1 MKLVE
6 AYKLS
11 DSEFGKSFLARL
23 GNLHKL
29 DKFTDVTLA
38 TDDGGRLPA
47 HRLILATSFRLL
59 IPHLWHQVPVFI
71 LSLFKNIFQ
80 GQVGNPF
87 ARRVTCF
94 HIETF

>member
-6 AYKLS
+6 TYKLS
-11 DSEFGKSFLARL
+11 NSDFGESFLARL
-23 GNLHKL
+23 GDLHKF

-59 IPHLWHQVPVFI
+59 VPHLCNQVQI
-71 LSLFKNIFQ
+71 LILMLSAF
-80 GQVGNPF
+80 
-87 ARRVTCF
+87 
-94 HIETF
+94 